1 MNNTITTYQAE
12 IDYRADRIRKSYGS
26 APHRHH
32 FIPRVRRHR
41 GAESVR

>member
-1 MNNTITTYQAE
+1 MNNTYNTYQAE

-26 APHRHH
+26 ASNRHH
-32 FIPRVRRHR
+32 FLPRVRRQR

>member
-1 MNNTITTYQAE
+1 MNTNITTTYQAE

-26 APHRHH
+26 ARRHH